1 MHGPM
6 MSDTRIMIKPSL
18 CTWGPKTK
26 QRHTSQ
32 PSYYG
37 ALPQRVKTSWS
48 NKQRYNLKYWY
59 WEALRHHK
67 PAKDFPFCALCVCM
81 YHKMCGLSPCWNI
94 LNSDT
99 LRSRETG
106 VTSLRGSCGKAP
118 WEESKQR
125 TPLTRALVPS
135 HSLKLTASSMDYLN
149 THL

>member
-1 MHGPM
+1 
-6 MSDTRIMIKPSL
+6 MSDTRVMIEPSL

-67 PAKDFPFCALCVCM
+67 PAKDFPFCVCVCVFV
-81 YHKMCGLSPCWNI
+81 YFKMCDLSPWWDI
-94 LNSDT
+94 LNSGTRAWGNRSDFTSST
-99 LRSRETG
+99 LMLLQESPSTG
-106 VTSLRGSCGKAP
+106 
-118 WEESKQR
+118 KQR
-125 TPLTRALVPS
+125 
-135 HSLKLTASSMDYLN
+135 SLLEGAFGFPPTI
-149 THL
+149 